1 MKAGLAELLEQI
13 LQPEHNNRKQYSC
26 CMRKTMRATLIN
38 WIRPRVITIILFC
51 LMTAYSL
58 LLVSTGHSHGGV
70 ARRIES
76 TYLMGFGPCVQ
87 VKTVYVDDKKVEQS
101 IEIYWLR
108 VFINVAAFYVLAL
121 LITRLV
127 GKHTRLLTSVIILT
141 LLLAF
146 LGAITAS
153 KMYWGYFLRRP
164 GLDRRIR
171 NWDRVISIT
180 PVSTERQADGTGIF
194 VVDGSYSI
202 SNRIKYG
209 RSDSY
214 YCLDARIL
222 IALEDKGKLPDSPNR
237 MEAELLSSL
246 YGRLDSSGILVEGD
260 PGYDEAKLL
269 HGVVVE
275 AVGKDNQRYVFV
287 GVKGLEVSNDH
298 RPYYE
303 FLFKT
308 GKQTSELKLLS
319 CNQFFYDVAG
329 IEGLEWPI
337 MFLYLSGFGLLVT
350 APITLVV
357 IMFIRLI
364 RGAKVSSP
372 RKLPVLRRF
381 RWGII
386 FASVYFIVAL
396 SCYVIY
402 SSDRHEYSIP
412 MFIFYYSSFPVY
424 VAFAEV
430 LKAFRLLSGFIYFNE
445 LILVIMVLFF
455 TTVLYFW
462 IGQGLACV
470 LSIFRKKKSG

>member
-1 MKAGLAELLEQI
+1 MLSLLV
-13 LQPEHNNRKQYSC
+13 K
-26 CMRKTMRATLIN
+26 

-51 LMTAYSL
+51 LMTVYSL
-58 LLVSTGHSHGGV
+58 LLVCTGHSHGV

-87 VKTVYVDDKKVEQS
+87 VKTVYVDDKKAEQS
-101 IEIYWLR
+101 IEVYWLR

-121 LITRLV
+121 LITQLV

-202 SNRIKYG
+202 SNKIKND

-214 YCLDARIL
+214 YCLDGRIL
-222 IALEDKGKLPDSPNR
+222 IALEDRGKLPDSPNR
-237 MEAELLSSL
+237 MEAELLRSL

-275 AVGKDNQRYVFV
+275 ALGKDNQRYVFV

-303 FLFKT
+303 FLFKAD
-308 GKQTSELKLLS
+308 KQTSELKLLS
-319 CNQFFYDVAG
+319 CNQFFYDLAG
-329 IEGLEWPI
+329 IEGLEWPV
-337 MFLYLSGFGLLVT
+337 MFLYSSGFGLLAT
-350 APITLVV
+350 LPITVV
-357 IMFIRLI
+357 FILFIRLI
-364 RGAKVSSP
+364 RGKKVSSP
-372 RKLPVLRRF
+372 TKLSALRRF
-381 RWGII
+381 RWGIL
-386 FASVYFIVAL
+386 FASVYLIVAL
-396 SCYVIY
+396 SPYIVYLFDRDADWIGLFVFRY
-402 SSDRHEYSIP
+402 SSLP
-412 MFIFYYSSFPVY
+412 MRAVC
-424 VAFAEV
+424 VEV
-430 LKAFRLLSGFIYFNE
+430 LKAFRRFCRLPYNE
-445 LILVIMVLFF
+445 QMLIP
-455 TTVLYFW
+455 TVLLVTGILHFW